1 MKKIL
6 GIIVLSLLLSGN
18 AYAKIITLE
27 NCYNKDRSSI
37 TFFQA
42 NLDKGSWRIKAKK
55 GMTFVSTNGQINSND
70 TSSSSEIKQGKGI
83 IRSTN
88 LNYYNLLK
96 KQFRSEA
103 MKPLVGF
110 YEVDIEKKRVSVYL
124 DLVDA
129 DRKISASEVKIVQK
143 TLGIDNNTWSKYAHY
158 IFDYECKDYW
168 VAGFKEPKKI
178 ETATTGSNDKL
189 TQSKQ
194 ICSDLGFQPKTEKF
208 ADCALKV
215 MGIQFEATNKVASA
229 SGGTTQEVVVT
240 HRNDYDIWDALL
252 DFSAAIDPKNKTTT
266 SSSPSNRGTS
276 CVIGRTNS
284 TFGTTTM
291 NCN

>member
-18 AYAKIITLE
+18 AYAKKVTLE
-27 NCYNKDRSSI
+27 NCFNDNRSSI

-42 NLDKGSWRIKAKK
+42 DLDKGTFRIKTKK
-55 GMTFVSTNGQINSND
+55 GMTFASTNGQISSEFS
-70 TSSSSEIKQGKGI
+70 SSSSEIKQGKGHI
-83 IRSTN
+83 GSTN
-88 LNYYNLLK
+88 LNFYNLLK
-96 KQFRSEA
+96 KQFRRDA
-103 MKPLVGF
+103 MKSLVGY
-110 YEVDIEKKRVSVYL
+110 YEVKIEKKLVSVFL

-129 DRKISASEVKIVQK
+129 RTKLSTNEAKIVRD
-143 TLGIDNNTWSKYAHY
+143 TLNINNDIWNNSET
-158 IFDYECKDYW
+158 YEFYYYCKDYW
-168 VAGFKEPKKI
+168 VAGFNESKKI

-189 TQSKQ
+189 RQSKQ

-252 DFSAAIDPKNKTTT
+252 DFSAAIDPKNKTYEK
-266 SSSPSNRGTS
+266 RLK
-276 CVIGRTNS
+276 ILK
-284 TFGTTTM
+284 
-291 NCN
+291 